1 MAATKGE
8 RTRADI
14 IRQSAA
20 LFNRRG
26 YARASMSDITEV
38 TGIKRGGIYNH
49 FGSKDEL
56 AVESF
61 QFAAEKL
68 IDGLEQTIDAHDDV
82 RMGLRSIATAF
93 AQVYDEGWTFAGG
106 CPILNTA
113 VETRGQ
119 DGALRSAVQEAM
131 AALHELVRTT
141 VADGVARGTIAD
153 DVQPAEGATVF
164 ISTIEGALLL
174 SALSEDRSHL
184 EHAVA
189 HLHRLIDQW
198 AVPSESEPTS

>member
-26 YARASMSDITEV
+26 YARASMSDITEA

-82 RMGLRSIATAF
+82 RVGLRSIATAF
-93 AQVYDEGWTFAGG
+93 AQVYDESQTFAGG

-119 DGALRSAVQEAM
+119 DGALRAAVQEAM
-131 AALHELVRTT
+131 AALHELVHAT
-141 VADGVARGTIAD
+141 VAEGIAQGTIAD
-153 DVQPAEGATVF
+153 DVQPTESATVF
-164 ISTIEGALLL
+164 ISILEGALVL

-198 AVPSESEPTS
+198 SASEADSVS